1 MAQYGIH
8 DPVHGWI
15 EYSADEKE
23 VIDSRLVQRLRWVS
37 QLTGAS
43 EVFPGGTNTRFLH
56 SIGAMHLAGKY
67 FDSLV
72 KQVNNPFCQEKCS
85 YYRTLVRLGGLLHD
99 IGHGPFSHAFDA
111 TIYQEIYG
119 IKEGQLTPAL
129 PVITVPEPERS
140 GGHDRHREIIV
151 HSDLLAPYIRRCGIE
166 PDDLIALWNNKS
178 TAYQNKPKEEQE
190 ILDVCHLLVQGPLG
204 ADRMDFTQ
212 RDSYFMGTISFGAI
226 ASDRIIG
233 NAVVKRIDERLCLC
247 YRSKCLSDIIE
258 ALESR
263 FNMYENIYLHK
274 AVCSAGLL
282 IQSMMTLAMKD
293 LHLVERTKDI
303 HSFVLLN
310 DATLIGEIM
319 TTPIDTPDIQKAR
332 HYLQMLLDRRLPKM
346 VSEERIDDISM
357 DIPIAE
363 NEILYT
369 SRQISGCDTAYF
381 EKSGIHFL
389 TRDGGVMTCS
399 EALASIRYI
408 TPRRPFYFRRVYR
421 LSSH

>member
-1 MAQYGIH
+1 MNIEISCFALNYLLNMAQYGIH

-15 EYSADEKE
+15 EYSSEEKE

-67 FDSLV
+67 FDSLA
-72 KQVNNPFCQEKCS
+72 KQTEFPIIPERRN

-99 IGHGPFSHAFDA
+99 IGHGPFSHAFDSSV
-111 TIYQEIYG
+111 YQEIYG
-119 IKEGQLTPAL
+119 IKD
-129 PVITVPEPERS
+129 

-151 HSDLLAPYIRRCGIE
+151 HSDLLAPHLRRCGVE
-166 PDDLIALWNNKS
+166 PDDLIALWNANS
-178 TAYQNKPKEEQE
+178 SAYQNKPKEEQE
-190 ILDVCHLLVQGPLG
+190 ILDICHLLVQGPLG
-204 ADRMDFTQ
+204 ADRMDFTL
-212 RDSYFMGTISFGAI
+212 RDSYFMGTTSFGDI

-233 NAVVKRIDERLCLC
+233 NAIVKRVNNRLCLC

-274 AVCSAGLL
+274 AVCATGLL
-282 IQSMMTLAMKD
+282 IETMMSTATKD
-293 LHLVERTKDI
+293 LRLIERTKDI

-310 DATLIGEIM
+310 DSTLIGEIM
-319 TTPIDTPDIQKAR
+319 TTPIDTPDIRKSR

-346 VSEERIDDISM
+346 VSEERIEGEEKE
-357 DIPIAE
+357 IPVLDG
-363 NEILYT
+363 NEMVFT
-369 SRQISGCDTAYF
+369 SRRICGVDTTYF
-381 EKSGIHFL
+381 EKAGIHFL
-389 TRDGGVMTCS
+389 TRDGGVLTCS
-399 EALASIRYI
+399 EALASIHYT
-408 TPRRPFYFRRVYR
+408 TPRAPFYFRRIYR
-421 LSSH
+421 LSV